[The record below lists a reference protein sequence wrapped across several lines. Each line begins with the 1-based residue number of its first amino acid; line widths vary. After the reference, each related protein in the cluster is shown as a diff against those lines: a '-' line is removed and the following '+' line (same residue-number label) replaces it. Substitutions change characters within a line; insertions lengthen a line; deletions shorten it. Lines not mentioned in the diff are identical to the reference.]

1 MSERKALLF
10 SVVGMA
16 VMAISGIGFALVSH
30 SEAILL
36 DGVFSTIGMF
46 LSLLTLK
53 IAELVRRPDDEHFHF
68 GYAHFTPLLN
78 LIKALLM
85 VVLCVFALISAIE
98 AAIGGGRELALGYAV
113 VYGVIATF
121 ACLASAL
128 ILKRAAK
135 RLNSELVSVDA
146 QSWVVDTA
154 ISSAVMFGFLAGFV
168 VDGTRFAHLLPYL
181 DPVIVTILVVIAVP
195 VPLQILFRSLKE
207 VLLMAPPGPYQDQVR
222 EKIDQA
228 LSHYPVD
235 DKRVRLLKM
244 GNTINILLHVKLS
257 DDFRFE
263 SHAAMDEIHWHV
275 ERELQS
281 LPDRAIVDLVFVGDM
296 AVAE

>member
-154 ISSAVMFGFLAGFV
+154 ISSAVMFGFIAGFV

-181 DPVIVTILVVIAVP
+181 DPLIVTILVVIAVP
-195 VPLQILFRSLKE
+195 VPLRILFRSLKE
-207 VLLMAPPGPYQDQVR
+207 VLLMAPPGPYQEQVR

-257 DDFRFE
+257 DDYRFE

-275 ERELQS
+275 ERELES